1 MENKMYKILRLNLK
15 DAFKDEDNEVVIKI
29 NEDNLKK
36 CFTLVKESETIRII
50 RALDNDNNSLIDG
63 YTYIKD
69 LIAIKS
75 YKQTYQS
82 IVKEVKGIIKVQF
95 YRLKEKENCKSD
107 KKEYEEENTSSMT
120 FKRFM
125 SSSGNVKNKK
135 IIFIKEDLFNK
146 ANEILL
152 CGLDDDMEHDTFSKY
167 NSYYAM
173 AQTDSTPVAMPNK
186 IVVIDDY
193 EHMIKENFDVVEE
206 IGKDKYKVTNNI
218 SKKFKM
224 NCFDGAGLVDIS
236 LARIWSKDLELDYIP
251 SSWQFRAIPS
261 LKGNVY
267 TFNIKEFAKQHKIK
281 DIKDICGNTWNIDV
295 VDCILTKSQFKFY
308 KQYVEKYGQK
318 DAISKW
324 EEEFNKECNGY
335 KRTFNI
341 SKYSEKFSE
350 LKEKTILSY
359 QPLQSLNL
367 NIDDIKQI
375 CEDTVEFIK
384 KISTDVTEF
393 LKYRGIISSKENEN
407 GEIKQQQ
414 EIPSY
419 YKALAKDH
427 SLFHTD
433 FMQKKIKKDINSF
446 KERSTMGG
454 IFVKG
459 NYQTWIPD
467 PLALAEWACGLK
479 VKGGLNKHE
488 VYNKYWMS
496 KGIKKIDII
505 RFPHVSNE
513 HVISKVKNPNTYWID
528 GNKIIHSWY
537 EYMTEGIV
545 TNIYDS
551 SALKI
556 GGSDFDNDHVLSNTT
571 LLKYAKKQQTNTIL
585 PLAKPKSKE
594 KVNKEDGKK
603 ELKKINDMDELI
615 DTDIRAMNAS
625 IGEVINKITKL
636 WMLSKDAVIKDEL
649 TVADAIKIMSVVG
662 SRVIDFAKHGVM
674 ACVPKEIDNFL
685 KDINKPVFQSI
696 KYKKQLKDN
705 ETINKFR
712 RIIGEEVTE
721 KFDKRD
727 CTMNRLYNYMSNQI
741 KDIEL
746 DMEESCKT
754 EKEFNFVK
762 LYNVEQFNIYNQSFK
777 LVRAK
782 LLKMKL
788 ESDIIS
794 KKTSME
800 KENTFCMEDDT
811 TDIRW
816 RIFNTACKC
825 ELMDLLADKKLN
837 MDKETLVNYM
847 VYIFFEDKK
856 FMQHCQDYS
865 LLWNIFGSELNQ
877 RLKNKKLITR
887 PSKLSNEK
895 RKNRQ
900 IKNKAN
906 VRKLKS
912 NAKKVFISKFN
923 PSEESKAP
931 NEIVFYK
938 EEIKV
943 IKKEFKYIK
952 DLKEREYLARLLIA
966 LLSISKFNMSY
977 AGSPIFKL
985 ESGKKNAITQ
995 THVCKLAKIDV
1006 RNFERLMK
1014 ELSECKLV
1022 KFTIKKD
1029 GLEIEIKIDAE
1040 NVINIKEKITD
1051 INDTK
1056 KLFR

>member
-1 MENKMYKILRLNLK
+1 MENKIYKILRLNLK
-15 DAFKDEDNEVVIKI
+15 DAYKSENNEVIIKV
-29 NEDNLKK
+29 NEANLKK
-36 CFTLVKESETIRII
+36 CFTLVKESETIRIVK
-50 RALDNDNNSLIDG
+50 ALDKNKSITIDG

-69 LIAIKS
+69 LLAIKT
-75 YKQTYQS
+75 YKQTYQG
-82 IVKEVKGIIKVQF
+82 IVKEAEGIIKVQF
-95 YRLKEKENCKSD
+95 YKLKEKENNKSN
-107 KKEYEEENTSSMT
+107 KKEYIEENTNLLT

-125 SSSGNVKNKK
+125 ASNGNVKNKK
-135 IIFIKEDLFNK
+135 VVFVKEELFNI

-152 CGLDDDMEHDTFSKY
+152 CGLDNDMEYNTFSKY
-167 NSYYAM
+167 NAYYAM
-173 AQTDSTPVAMPNK
+173 AQTDSTPVTMPNK
-186 IVVIDDY
+186 IVVINDY
-193 EHMIKENFDVVEE
+193 EHTIKEKFDVVEE
-206 IGKDKYKVTNNI
+206 TERDKYKVTNNV
-218 SKKFKM
+218 SKEFKM

-236 LARIWSKDLELDYIP
+236 LAKIWRNDLCLDYIP

-267 TFNIKEFAKQHKIK
+267 TFNIKEFAKQHNIK

-367 NIDDIKQI
+367 NIDDIKEI
-375 CEDTVEFIK
+375 CEDTVEFIE

-393 LKYRGIISSKENEN
+393 LKYRGIISSKENEK

-414 EIPSY
+414 EVPSY
-419 YKALAKDH
+419 YKALARDH
-427 SLFHTD
+427 SLFYTD
-433 FMQKKIKKDINSF
+433 FMQKKIKKDINNF
-446 KERSTMGG
+446 KERTKMGA
-454 IFVKG
+454 IFCNG

-479 VKGGLNKHE
+479 VKGGLNAHE
-488 VYNKYWMS
+488 VYSRYWMS

-513 HVISKVKNPNTYWID
+513 HVISKVKNPDTYWVDKNGI
-528 GNKIIHSWY
+528 KHSWY
-537 EYMTEGIV
+537 EYMIEGIV

-594 KVNKEDGKK
+594 KVNKEDGQE

-662 SRVIDFAKHGVM
+662 SRVIDFAKHGIM

-705 ETINKFR
+705 ETINKFK

-721 KFDKRD
+721 KFDNRD
-727 CTMNRLYNYMSNQI
+727 CTMNRLYDYMSNQI

-754 EKEFNFVK
+754 EKEFDFMK

-794 KKTSME
+794 KKISME
-800 KENTFCMEDDT
+800 KENTFCTQDDA
-811 TDIRW
+811 TDIKW
-816 RIFNTACKC
+816 RIFNVSCKC
-825 ELMDLLADKKLN
+825 ELMDLLANKKLN
-837 MDKETLVNYM
+837 MDKETLVNYA

-856 FMQHCQDYS
+856 FMRHCQDHS

-877 RLKNKKLITR
+877 RLKKKKLITR
-887 PSKLSNEK
+887 PSKLTDEG

-900 IKNKAN
+900 IKNKTN

-912 NAKKVFISKFN
+912 NAKKVFISKFDAEV
-923 PSEESKAP
+923 PK
-931 NEIVFYK
+931 EIIFYK
-938 EEIKV
+938 EEIKT
-943 IKKEFKYIK
+943 IKKELKYIK
-952 DLKEREYLARLLIA
+952 DLKEKEYLVRLLIT
-966 LLSISKFNMSY
+966 LLSISKFNMAY
-977 AGSPIFKL
+977 VGSLIFKL
-985 ESGKKNAITQ
+985 ESGKKNAVTQ
-995 THVCKLAKIDV
+995 TYVCKLAKIDV
-1006 RNFERLMK
+1006 RNFERLMN
-1014 ELSECKLV
+1014 ELNKSKLV
-1022 KFTIKKD
+1022 EFTVKKD
-1029 GLEIEIKIDAE
+1029 GLEIEVKVYAE
-1040 NVINIKEKITD
+1040 NKNIKESILD